1 MGTDVAEAVE
11 KLPSPCDIKV
21 HSVMCTELMKLVD
34 RVDNIFPE
42 IEAARPRC
50 SSGIQSLCLLNSAID
65 KSKML
70 IRDCSE
76 SSKLYLALTGNTI
89 LSRCKKSK
97 SLLEQS
103 LGQIQNM
110 VPVMLAS
117 KISQIIGEL
126 RVVKF
131 SLDSSEEDAGKAIRS
146 LLEGYRTGNRSEKES
161 GNEYIRVA
169 AHKLQITTKTS
180 LLIERRSIK
189 KLLTQIGEGSNKQQ
203 KKQILLFLLDLL
215 NKYTKSIASG
225 RVENDNIVQNQSY
238 KPKKV
243 DFYVDRD
250 EDPPEEFKCPI
261 SLKLM
266 FDPVVID
273 SGQTFERMW
282 IQKWFDEGHD
292 ICPKTKRKLSN
303 ISLIPNTA
311 MKDLILKWCETHGT
325 AVSDPFI
332 PFSTDANTWENSVSS
347 VNSLSSM
354 YSLQLPV
361 DYSNLSLG
369 SLDNSRQIVEESCEF
384 DSGLFQEIDDGLPWE
399 FQCKFV
405 EDLMTRLSNDDRA
418 CELMSCENLV
428 GSLVR
433 FLKIAHDVNDVKAL
447 RVGCLLMLILVRKCR
462 SKKYLNKDAY
472 QLIAEFLESE
482 VIEEALAITE
492 ELSSH
497 QNCRSEIASS
507 GSLTHIFK
515 ILDTQ
520 ITEIQTPALKILYH
534 LTLTRNV
541 RSLIVSSDLIPKL
554 VTLAE
559 NDSLSSYCIA
569 ILTNLCG
576 TQDNKSIIAETNGC
590 ISFIASVLESESCV
604 EQEQALEILLS
615 LCSQSVQ
622 YCRLVMDEGVI
633 PSVVSISINGNDNG
647 KAKAHEMLRLLR
659 DIEHEDHVEEFVA
672 PIYDV
677 SNDSNSLHVEKKTGS
692 RASRFFSKFSRG
704 SVAQKRKV

>member
-1 MGTDVAEAVE
+1 MGTDVAEVVE

-34 RVDNIFPE
+34 RVDRIFPE

-65 KSKML
+65 KAKSL
-70 IRDCSE
+70 VRDCSE

-103 LGQIQNM
+103 LTQIQNM
-110 VPVMLAS
+110 VPVMLES
-117 KISQIIGEL
+117 KISQITGEL
-126 RVVKF
+126 RRIKF
-131 SLDSSEEDAGKAIRS
+131 SLDPSDEEAGQAIRS
-146 LLEGYRTGNRSEKES
+146 LLEGYRTGNRSE
-161 GNEYIRVA
+161 NEASIDYIRVA
-169 AHKLQITTKTS
+169 AQKLQITSQKS
-180 LLIERRSIK
+180 LLVERRSIK
-189 KLLTQIGEGSNKQQ
+189 KLLNQIGEENNKQQ

-215 NKYTKSIASG
+215 KKYGKSIISG
-225 RVENDNIVQNQSY
+225 CIENDNIPENQNY
-238 KPKKV
+238 RPRKV
-243 DFYVDRD
+243 DVYVDRE

-266 FDPVVID
+266 YDPVVID

-292 ICPKTKRKLSN
+292 VCPITKRILSN
-303 ISLIPNTA
+303 MSLIPNTA
-311 MKDLILKWCETHGT
+311 MKDLISKWCGTHGI
-325 AVSDPFI
+325 AVSDPSI
-332 PFSTDANTWENSVSS
+332 QVSTDSNTWEHSSSS
-347 VNSLSSM
+347 VTSLSSM

-369 SLDNSRQIVEESCEF
+369 SLDNSRNLEDTREF
-384 DSGLFQEIDDGLPWE
+384 DTGLSQELDDALPWE
-399 FQCKFV
+399 FQCKSV
-405 EDLMTRLSNDDRA
+405 ENLMTRLKNDDRA
-418 CELMSCENLV
+418 CKLMLCENLV

-433 FLKIAHDVNDVKAL
+433 FLKFSQDLNDVKAQ
-447 RVGCLLMLILVRKCR
+447 RIGCLLLLILISKCR
-462 SKKYLNKDAY
+462 GMRYLSEDAY
-472 QLIAEFLESE
+472 RLIAGFLESE

-497 QNCRSEIASS
+497 EICRLEIVSS
-507 GSLTHIFK
+507 GSLSYIFK
-515 ILDTQ
+515 ILETQ
-520 ITEIQTPALKILYH
+520 IKKIQTPALKIIYN

-554 VTLAE
+554 VALFE
-559 NDSLSSYCIA
+559 DDSLSSYCIA

-576 TQDNKSIIAETNGC
+576 SQDNKSIIAETNGC
-590 ISFIASVLESESCV
+590 IPFIVRMLESESCE

-615 LCSQSVQ
+615 LCSQSIQ
-622 YCRLVMDEGVI
+622 YCHLVMDEGVI

-659 DIEHEDHVEEFVA
+659 DIEYEEHVEESDA
-672 PIYDV
+672 PVYDNSKDV
-677 SNDSNSLHVEKKTGS
+677 NSLQVEKKTS
-692 RASRFFSKFSRG
+692 KALQFFSKLSLTSKG
-704 SVAQKRKV
+704 SLARRKA